1 MQPKQMKCVIM
12 EAAPYGAYF
21 FSDSYFSAMMVLD
34 GSREYFL
41 TTQTYSG
48 RTTISIDIILSISP
62 GGGSIPPVIKTGF
75 PKKYVVNAPFP
86 NQMVNYDINAPINR
100 WSIVP
105 AAQQSAPPPSTPR
118 VGERLTSSERR
129 LVSQYPSLT
138 IPFRPRT
145 EGETTFT
152 YLKAARDEII
162 SRMRSNTAV
171 AMANLAATV
180 PPPVAMSKSDDPDR
194 RNGVSGAISGAASV
208 GASAQAPPAQAAP
221 PTPQFQL
228 GDLFRASGMLYLI
241 TNVELT
247 QTEVKYRLINS
258 DGTEINVREPRLN
271 QPIFKPI
278 PRVLASSHDLSQFD
292 ISQTTR
298 DRIVQ
303 SRAHRYNQGWV
314 SRPASKTETQQI
326 ATKTDDSLIPPPA
339 PRRTNRT
346 RSSAGEQPRMDGIL
360 VRSSNVG
367 SYRPNRSRRRLAMD
381 VDSAFG
387 PRNVRPR
394 ATGPTIVDHV
404 NNNTNVEW
412 SSERDSLLAQGD
424 TPILFRY
431 ADNLTTQRPHPR
443 HPGYFSD
450 RGYPFYIVGDVIED
464 LNSRTIFVVLGGNLS
479 GEYQYVLYGSDGSL
493 HRFSQS
499 QLRVGTLYERL
510 PRDQNEINYRRLIA
524 RFNLSEQ
531 WISTMWEAR
540 ALHNFQMDEL
550 FLRGMEGEDFRAPDE
565 TDDALVIQTHIGEF
579 LSEQRRRSD
588 VFTAHGD
595 KFWKRKALEKDAE
608 TGNANAILRRDEYV
622 ALEGKKQ
629 KQLGQA
635 AINAKAEAWWKVA
648 EDEAAVEQAVQQSTP
663 TRPDDLPFDGK
674 IILAIAEKKRKDK
687 ELEQVK
693 GKLTAEEFNQRK
705 SANAE
710 PLNKLLSP
718 DYLPF
723 VTWPYQNDDIDISWN
738 KAILERDRAALFA
751 IQQIKAARQRNTT
764 SRPVSVNGHVCSLC
778 SEGFDASGR
787 KIVPHK
793 KTAQQSSTVSG
804 GYAVQ
809 LRCGHWFHSE
819 CIRQFQFPEVS
830 PEQFQNYET
839 PEGDTVTSDHPRALL
854 RRWVKLKDTQICPMC
869 IQPTLDNSFGD
880 GIYRLRDIKLR
891 F

>member
-1 MQPKQMKCVIM
+1 MQAKQITCVIL
-12 EAAPYGAYF
+12 EAAPYGAFF

-41 TTQTYSG
+41 TVQTQRG
-48 RTTISIDIILSISP
+48 LTTISIDIILSITP
-62 GGGSIPPVIKTGF
+62 GGGLIPPVIKTGNG
-75 PKKYVVNAPFP
+75 KKYVVNAPFR
-86 NQMVNYDINAPINR
+86 NQMVNYDINDLINR
-100 WSIVP
+100 WSIVT
-105 AAQQSAPPPSTPR
+105 AQPSAPPPSTPR

-129 LVSQYPSLT
+129 LASRYPSLT
-138 IPFRPRT
+138 IPFRPRRENEFT
-145 EGETTFT
+145 LT
-152 YLKAARDEII
+152 YLKAARNEIFP
-162 SRMRSNTAV
+162 RMRSNTAV
-171 AMANLAATV
+171 AMANLAASV

-208 GASAQAPPAQAAP
+208 GASAP
-221 PTPQFQL
+221 
-228 GDLFRASGMLYLI
+228 RAS
-241 TNVELT
+241 
-247 QTEVKYRLINS
+247 S
-258 DGTEINVREPRLN
+258 
-271 QPIFKPI
+271 
-278 PRVLASSHDLSQFD
+278 
-292 ISQTTR
+292 
-298 DRIVQ
+298 
-303 SRAHRYNQGWV
+303 V

-326 ATKTDDSLIPPPA
+326 ATKTNDSLIPPAA
-339 PRRTNRT
+339 PRQTDRT
-346 RSSAGEQPRMDGIL
+346 RIRAAEQRRIDGIL

-367 SYRPNRSRRRLAMD
+367 LYRPNRSRRRLAMG

-394 ATGPTIVDHV
+394 AAGPTIVDHV

-443 HPGYFSD
+443 HPAYFSD

-565 TDDALVIQTHIGEF
+565 TYDALVIQEHLEEF
-579 LSEQRRRSD
+579 LGEQRRRSA

-595 KFWKRKALEKDAE
+595 KFWKRKAIEKDAQ
-608 TGNANAILRRDEYV
+608 TGNANAILRRNEYV

-629 KQLGQA
+629 QQLGQP
-635 AINAKAEAWWKVA
+635 AINAKAEAWWKLG

-663 TRPDDLPFDGK
+663 TRPDDLPFDGE
-674 IILAIAEKKRKDK
+674 IILAIAEKKRKDQ

-710 PLNKLLSP
+710 PLKKLLSP

-723 VTWPYQNDDIDISWN
+723 VTWPYQNDDIGISWK
-738 KAILERDRAALFA
+738 KAALERDRPALFA
-751 IQQIKAARQRNTT
+751 IQQIIAARQRNRT

-778 SEGFDASGR
+778 SLGFDTSGR
-787 KIVPHK
+787 QIVQHK
-793 KTAQQSSTVSG
+793 QTAQQSSTVSG